1 MNRDEISAADA
12 DRSPPALGF
21 TYGDKKTEM
30 EDEYDVKADVKGG
43 YDQDIPLQT
52 LPAGEEA
59 TVKQSVV
66 GEDRAR
72 FLVADQRPQGHADD
86 RG

>member
-1 MNRDEISAADA
+1 
-12 DRSPPALGF
+12 
-21 TYGDKKTEM
+21 M
-30 EDEYDVKADVKGG
+30 EDEDDVKADVKGG